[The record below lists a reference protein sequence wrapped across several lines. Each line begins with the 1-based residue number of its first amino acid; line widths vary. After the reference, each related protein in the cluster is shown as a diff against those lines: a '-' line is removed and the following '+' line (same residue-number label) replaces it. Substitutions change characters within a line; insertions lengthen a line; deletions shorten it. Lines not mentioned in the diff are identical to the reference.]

1 MSIAQP
7 PVDPREPGR
16 SADEVDGLLR
26 EFFQGALPRSWPPF
40 QRPAR
45 ETLTIPHPLSWRRRF
60 RSTLALAA
68 SLILLALSL
77 GLLSGKFADR
87 SPQTPAGRDDI
98 GQREKPY
105 QDDSHHGQ
113 PRPEKK

>member
-45 ETLTIPHPLSWRRRF
+45 EALPSPHPLSWRRRF

-87 SPQTPAGRDDI
+87 SPQTPGGEPPTALRDKDNLT
-98 GQREKPY
+98 
-105 QDDSHHGQ
+105 HGQ
-113 PRPEKK
+113 PQPEKK

>member
-7 PVDPREPGR
+7 HVDPREPGR
-16 SADEVDGLLR
+16 SADEIDGLLR
-26 EFFQGALPRSWPPF
+26 EFFQGALPTSWPPF

-45 ETLTIPHPLSWRRRF
+45 EILPSPHPLSWRRRF

-77 GLLSGKFADR
+77 GFLSGKFADR
-87 SPQTPAGRDDI
+87 PPQLPGGIDNT

>member
-7 PVDPREPGR
+7 PVDPRKPGR

-45 ETLTIPHPLSWRRRF
+45 ETLPIAHPLSWRRRF

-87 SPQTPAGRDDI
+87 SPQVPGHEPETAMHDKDAT
-98 GQREKPY
+98 
-105 QDDSHHGQ
+105 HHGQ
-113 PRPEKK
+113 PQPEKK